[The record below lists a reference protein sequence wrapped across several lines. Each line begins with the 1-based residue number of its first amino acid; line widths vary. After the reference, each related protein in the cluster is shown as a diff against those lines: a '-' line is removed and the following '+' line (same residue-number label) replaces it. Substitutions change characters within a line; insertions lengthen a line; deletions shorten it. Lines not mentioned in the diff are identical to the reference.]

1 MNFYSNNFIKF
12 SHKIDLNGDYSRIN
26 KIILTFTRSFV
37 KTHLFKRFNIENRTA
52 FVNNSNITGKEVML
66 YGI

>member
-1 MNFYSNNFIKF
+1 MNLYSNNSIIF

-52 FVNNSNITGKEVML
+52 FVKISNITGKEVIMD
-66 YGI
+66 GF